1 MQATTVYHNPACHF
15 KLGRP
20 HIQYVKRPDFKL
32 GKSALCIK
40 EDSIKSVK
48 VQEQT

>member
-20 HIQYVKRPDFKL
+20 HIQYVKRPVYKL
-32 GKSALCIK
+32 GKSALYIK